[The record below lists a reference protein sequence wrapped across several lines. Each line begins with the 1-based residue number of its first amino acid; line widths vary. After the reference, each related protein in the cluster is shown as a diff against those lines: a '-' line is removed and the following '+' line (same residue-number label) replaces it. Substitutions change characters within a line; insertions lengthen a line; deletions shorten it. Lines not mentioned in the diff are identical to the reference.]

1 MGGQSSGSS
10 GQLRNNGNCGNLESP
25 EIQKIYNLE
34 IKSAKLI
41 TIPLKKG
48 MNYVNMGLDYIHY
61 GVIPYTPYYLKF
73 VHIALDL
80 ILENNISV
88 VIEYGCYLTKESD
101 LKKFQNITKYR
112 APEDNNIIYYYPF
125 KDGISFYIIKI
136 DDLRRFYNNEKDIIE
151 ENIKNL
157 YKNASEE
164 KIKELVLYEVLR
176 YNLFNIYKN
185 LYNTTLR
192 ESINELIL
200 HIDRHQVYQYYLQI
214 KNKIKFFELINNFS
228 NGWTA
233 ADYHIVTHNCQDF
246 AGKVINIL
254 KAYRPD
260 EESRQLI
267 YEIELPR
274 VVVDALKENE
284 SEENSEEVKWRRIY
298 EKIPLINLY
307 YVYKYHSEL
316 KEYRKNLGK

>member
-25 EIQKIYNLE
+25 EIQEIYNLE

-61 GVIPYTPYYLKF
+61 GVIPFTPYYLKF

-88 VIEYGCYLTKESD
+88 VIEYGCYLTNESD
-101 LKKFQNITKYR
+101 KKKFQNIAKYR
-112 APEDNNIIYYYPF
+112 EPEDNNIIYYYPF

-136 DDLRRFYNNEKDIIE
+136 DDLRRFYNDEKDIIE
-151 ENIKNL
+151 KNIKNL
-157 YKNASEE
+157 YKNVSEDNF
-164 KIKELVLYEVLR
+164 KKLVEYEVSR

-185 LYNTTLR
+185 LYNTTLE

-200 HIDRHQVYQYYLQI
+200 HIDRHQVGQFYLQI
-214 KNKIKFFELINNFS
+214 KNKIKFFELIDQFS
-228 NGWTA
+228 DGWTA
-233 ADYHIVTHNCQDF
+233 ADYNIVTHNCQDF

-254 KAYRPD
+254 KAYRPN
-260 EESRQLI
+260 EKSRQLI